1 MNRKQHDV
9 QGIEFAGST
18 MILHVDGQT
27 VAVGLAKVSAALAKA
42 GKSERETFT
51 VSPAGYGIH
60 WPMLDEDLSINGL
73 LRQARPRAAKTATRQ
88 TASS

>member
-1 MNRKQHDV
+1 MNSKHHDV

-18 MILHVDGQT
+18 MILHVDGKT

-42 GKSERETFT
+42 GKNERETFT

-60 WPMLDEDLSINGL
+60 WPMIDEDLTIDGL
-73 LRQARPRAAKTATRQ
+73 LRLARPRTSKATHARQ
-88 TASS
+88 TA